1 MWCVVDWFRVVSFD
15 PYGTKALQLR
25 RELLDVCNMR
35 FIALHSLLLL
45 ILASRC
51 RCCCCLLLVLV
62 VVVVVVV
69 DTLVM
74 WSILI
79 FLSRALMNVTPR
91 EEEDGSGKYD
101 LVRFNVRGGGGGG
114 GGSVT
119 SLLVSSCS
127 LAVVVI
133 VGNNCRRCSCCCRL
147 LMESRS
153 DS

>member
-35 FIALHSLLLL
+35 FIALHSLLSL

-51 RCCCCLLLVLV
+51 CCCLLVLV

-74 WSILI
+74 WSILT

-101 LVRFNVRGGGGGG
+101 LVRFNVRCGGG

>member
-15 PYGTKALQLR
+15 SYDTEELQLR

-51 RCCCCLLLVLV
+51 RCCCCFCLLLV

-69 DTLVM
+69 DTIVV

-79 FLSRALMNVTPR
+79 FLSRALIIPSVSNVTPC

-114 GGSVT
+114 SVT

-127 LAVVVI
+127 LVIVVV
-133 VGNNCRRCSCCCRL
+133 VGNNCRF
-147 LMESRS
+147 E
-153 DS
+153 